1 MKKIL
6 FLSLFSFITIIGF
19 TQELRN
25 DNNFVEL
32 VNLKIEF
39 VNQILIN
46 FKGDLKNL
54 TDFQSEMEKM
64 SNEEKID
71 FFNSKVK
78 LPEGKD
84 LTYYANA
91 FNEKWI
97 ILKNTYEDR
106 ITNEYLTEEIS
117 FLLNESNSKL
127 APLDLG
133 GELGVGIGPCDRP
146 KMFAGCTAAAY
157 AGALICHGGCLTT
170 TLAVFACFAACGTL
184 EAWAIVVCH
193 DTYCTPKAN

>member
-71 FFNSKVK
+71 FFNS
-78 LPEGKD
+78 
-84 LTYYANA
+84 
-91 FNEKWI
+91 
-97 ILKNTYEDR
+97 
-106 ITNEYLTEEIS
+106 
-117 FLLNESNSKL
+117 
-127 APLDLG
+127 
-133 GELGVGIGPCDRP
+133 
-146 KMFAGCTAAAY
+146 
-157 AGALICHGGCLTT
+157 
-170 TLAVFACFAACGTL
+170 
-184 EAWAIVVCH
+184 
-193 DTYCTPKAN
+193 